1 MRRGRARH
9 DREVRLS
16 RERLLDVLH
25 KKQIAGSTFRPPRG
39 AKDDELVRRPERTQ
53 VIQVPA
59 RDGPVTNHKSA
70 HGTYQALRP
79 PSMTT
84 FWPVM

>member
-1 MRRGRARH
+1 
-9 DREVRLS
+9 
-16 RERLLDVLH
+16 
-25 KKQIAGSTFRPPRG
+25 
-39 AKDDELVRRPERTQ
+39 VRRPERTQ

>member
-1 MRRGRARH
+1 
-9 DREVRLS
+9 
-16 RERLLDVLH
+16 
-25 KKQIAGSTFRPPRG
+25 
-39 AKDDELVRRPERTQ
+39 
-53 VIQVPA
+53 VPA

-70 HGTYQALRP
+70 HGAYQALRP

>member
-1 MRRGRARH
+1 MRRGRARD
-9 DREVRLS
+9 DREVRFS

-25 KKQIAGSTFRPPRG
+25 EKQIARSHFRPPCG
-39 AKDDELVRRPERTQ
+39 AKDHEFARGPERTQ